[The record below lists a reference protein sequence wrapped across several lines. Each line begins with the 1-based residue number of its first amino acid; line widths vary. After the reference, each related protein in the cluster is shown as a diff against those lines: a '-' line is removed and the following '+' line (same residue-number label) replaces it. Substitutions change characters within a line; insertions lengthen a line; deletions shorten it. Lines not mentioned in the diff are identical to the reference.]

1 MFELKIK
8 TGNAA
13 FEGDNE
19 ELARILRNLA
29 DKIIYLPRSGFDGVV
44 TDINGNRVGSY
55 ELTEN

>member
-1 MFELKIK
+1 MFELKIR

-13 FEGDNE
+13 FEDDNE

-44 TDINGNRVGSY
+44 TDINGNHVGEY
-55 ELTEN
+55 ILTE